1 MITIIILGVVLVLMA
16 ITIIVLSVIEIINI
30 KKTDDF
36 NKKYWSII
44 DNLNHLRNT
53 NGNDEEIANF
63 EKEFMNLFN

>member
-53 NGNDEEIANF
+53 NGSDEEITRF
-63 EKEFMNLFN
+63 EKEFINLFN

>member
-44 DNLNHLRNT
+44 DNLNNLRNT
-53 NGNDEEIANF
+53 NGSDEEITRF
-63 EKEFMNLFN
+63 EKEFINLFN